1 MTKLY
6 GKIEKY
12 KNYFDASNGG
22 VTISG
27 GEPLLQV
34 KFLINLFKELKK
46 MNIHTA
52 IDTSGNIKITKDIKE
67 LINLTDLFLLDIKC
81 INDKICK
88 NLTGKSNK
96 DELEF
101 AKYLSNNNKKMWIR
115 QVLVPGYTDNEKDLL
130 ELKKFINTLK
140 NVEKIEILPYH
151 DMGKYKWQ
159 ELGEKYELENV
170 KIPTNEEIQKVKEIL
185 DIK

>member
-52 IDTSGNIKITKDIKE
+52 I
-67 LINLTDLFLLDIKC
+67 
-81 INDKICK
+81 
-88 NLTGKSNK
+88 
-96 DELEF
+96 
-101 AKYLSNNNKKMWIR
+101 
-115 QVLVPGYTDNEKDLL
+115 
-130 ELKKFINTLK
+130 
-140 NVEKIEILPYH
+140 
-151 DMGKYKWQ
+151 
-159 ELGEKYELENV
+159 
-170 KIPTNEEIQKVKEIL
+170 
-185 DIK
+185 